1 MPSCLYGILAIS
13 FNDACHHL
21 LNANGDARV
30 FERPKLAPEILR
42 LSIISLCIAP
52 EE

>member
-1 MPSCLYGILAIS
+1 MPSFIAFLPSIS
-13 FNDACHHL
+13 MMHHT
-21 LNANGDARV
+21 LNANCDARV

-42 LSIISLCIAP
+42 LSIISLFIAL

>member
-1 MPSCLYGILAIS
+1 MPSFIAFLPSIS
-13 FNDACHHL
+13 MMYHA

-30 FERPKLAPEILR
+30 FERPKLTPEILR
-42 LSIISLCIAP
+42 LSITILFIAL